1 MIGMPLFEQCML
13 ANGRLLDAIDAA
25 HAAATIA
32 YGSDGSTWSCD
43 SDGWSTWSWNGRSR
57 WSRWSWEQAAS
68 AAGSSTWQ
76 WSSHPWAADVAAA
89 GSSTTWSRSHPW
101 RQVAVSAAM
110 QENREPSSGSSSTN
124 MSKNDYIEYLKLSS
138 EEHGVVVSAATQAGT
153 CSCPGR
159 GMFCLRIVFRSWR
172 RETPSQLTTWATV
185 DAQEA
190 RQMETRLSVLL
201 AHPVHHTPRI
211 CRSLQVFGVQLAI
224 ERHMT
229 MSRRIEE
236 LAIFR
241 P

>member
-1 MIGMPLFEQCML
+1 MIGMPRPRQGLPAGPMPASMPTQPTS
-13 ANGRLLDAIDAA
+13 AI
-25 HAAATIA
+25 
-32 YGSDGSTWSCD
+32 GSGSGWWS
-43 SDGWSTWSWNGRSR
+43 SWNGSGSW
-57 WSRWSWEQAAS
+57 WSSAWGQAAS

-76 WSSHPWAADVAAA
+76 WSSHPWAADAAAA
-89 GSSTTWSRSHPW
+89 GSSTTWSSHPW
-101 RQVAVSAAM
+101 VAVSAAM

-124 MSKNDYIEYLKLSS
+124 MSTNDYIEYLKLSS
-138 EEHGVVVSAATQAGT
+138 EEHGVAVSAATQAGT